1 MRISHKHKF
10 IFLAVPKTGS
20 TTIRRCLDSYSD
32 IHSINDPEGPL
43 HWHARPPELKEYF
56 EEQHWNWDEYFKFTF
71 VRNPWSRAVSMYV
84 FRGRKT
90 INEISIAFP
99 GLGQWIVDCS
109 PENFR
114 KYLKHKPYTT
124 GRQMIYVNGCDFVG
138 KIENLQQ
145 DFNTVCDKVG
155 IPQQQ
160 VPHKNKTKH
169 KHYTEFYDNETRELV
184 AEKYAEEI
192 EYFGYK
198 FGE

>member
-1 MRISHKHKF
+1 
-10 IFLAVPKTGS
+10 
-20 TTIRRCLDSYSD
+20 
-32 IHSINDPEGPL
+32 
-43 HWHARPPELKEYF
+43 
-56 EEQHWNWDEYFKFTF
+56 
-71 VRNPWSRAVSMYV
+71 
-84 FRGRKT
+84 
-90 INEISIAFP
+90 
-99 GLGQWIVDCS
+99 
-109 PENFR
+109 
-114 KYLKHKPYTT
+114 
-124 GRQMIYVNGCDFVG
+124 MIYVNGCDFVG